1 MILIIETIS
10 RKKTYAQIL
19 AVDAFYDLIVCKA
32 CKVGLPLEWAKGH
45 CIKHRVTVALSL
57 NVIDLGKQC
66 QVLGLVE

>member
-19 AVDAFYDLIVCKA
+19 AVDTFYDLIVCKA
-32 CKVGLPLEWAKGH
+32 CNVGLPFEWAEGH

-66 QVLGLVE
+66 QVLDLVE